1 MHRIDNPVVA
11 AKIEPQHD
19 AEALSE
25 KTGQLMLSI
34 FEDSIVIC
42 SYSILLIP
50 LSCTKGFLL
59 RSH

>member
-50 LSCTKGFLL
+50 LY
-59 RSH
+59 